1 MATEIMEVP
10 LPVRRALYWSED
22 EIKIIYENWISAMKL
37 LSENRPI
44 VSQEYSYC
52 LQSGRATILEK
63 MMELITNNTY
73 FKPQCGSGAYTLNWK
88 DAPHCLAKFLQQ
100 LESVFTGNKEI
111 KIRKKIRD
119 PAVRLATSVAPIVS
133 VPQPTEYWKEDDINT
148 LFDECHFAME
158 LLENNPA
165 IISTEYKQCLQ
176 RGRDVIIQN
185 MLEFT
190 MDPESFKKEVGPTE
204 YLFYWKGAPAALEEF
219 LQKAEVVF
227 TRDEELQIST
237 K

>member
-1 MATEIMEVP
+1 MELP
-10 LPVRRALYWSED
+10 LPVRIAPNWNED
-22 EIKIIYENWISAMKL
+22 HIKSLYENWISAMKL
-37 LSENRPI
+37 LSENSPI

-63 MMELITNNTY
+63 IMELITNKTY
-73 FKPQCGSGAYTLNWK
+73 FNWHLNWK

-100 LESVFTGNKEI
+100 LETVFTGNKEI

-119 PAVRLATSVAPIVS
+119 PAATSVAPVVS
-133 VPQPTEYWKEDDINT
+133 VPRPTEYWNEDDINT

-176 RGRDVIIQN
+176 RGRDVIIEN

-190 MDPESFKKEVGPTE
+190 MDPERFKKAAGSTE
-204 YLFYWKGAPAALEEF
+204 YLFYWRGAPAALEEF
-219 LQKAEVVF
+219 LHKSEAVF
-227 TRDEELQIST
+227 TRDEELQIT
-237 K
+237 HKIIN

>member
-1 MATEIMEVP
+1 MATDQTMELP
-10 LPVRRALYWSED
+10 LPVRHQPDWSEA

-37 LSENRPI
+37 LSENCPI

-63 MMELITNNTY
+63 MVELITNKTY
-73 FKPQCGSGAYTLNWK
+73 FKPQAGSGAWQLNWK
-88 DAPHCLAKFLQQ
+88 DAPHFLAKFLQQ
-100 LESVFTGNKEI
+100 LETVFTGNKEI

-119 PAVRLATSVAPIVS
+119 PAATSV
-133 VPQPTEYWKEDDINT
+133 VPVVVLRPTQYWKEDDINT
-148 LFDECHFAME
+148 LLDECRFAME
-158 LLENNPA
+158 LLQNDPA

-190 MDPESFKKEVGPTE
+190 MDPERFKKAAGSTE

-219 LQKAEVVF
+219 LHKSEAVF
-227 TRDEELQIST
+227 TRDEELQIT
-237 K
+237 HKIIN

>member
-1 MATEIMEVP
+1 MDQTMELP
-10 LPVRRALYWSED
+10 LPVRRAAGWSED
-22 EIKIIYENWISAMKL
+22 EIKFIYESWISTMKL
-37 LSENRPI
+37 LSQNCPI
-44 VSQEYSYC
+44 VSDEYSYC

-63 MMELITNNTY
+63 MVELITNKTY
-73 FKPQCGSGAYTLNWK
+73 FKPQPGSGWWQLNWK

-100 LESVFTGNKEI
+100 LETVFTGNKEI

-119 PAVRLATSVAPIVS
+119 PAATSVAPVVS
-133 VPQPTEYWKEDDINT
+133 VPRPTEYWNEDDINT

-176 RGRDVIIQN
+176 RGRDVIIEN

-190 MDPESFKKEVGPTE
+190 MNPERFKKEAESTE

-219 LQKAEVVF
+219 LQKLEDVF
-227 TRDEELQIST
+227 TRDEELQIT
-237 K
+237 HKIIN